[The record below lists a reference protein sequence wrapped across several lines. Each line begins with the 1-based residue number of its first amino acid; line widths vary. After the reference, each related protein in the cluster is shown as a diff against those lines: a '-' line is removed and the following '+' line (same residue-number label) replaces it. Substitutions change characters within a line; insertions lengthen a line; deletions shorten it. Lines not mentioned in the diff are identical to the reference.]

1 MKVKN
6 LEVGIKIGNKQRKFT
21 NLILNNYLDL
31 FANSLLDFKS
41 KKLTCCAVNITKVKN
56 IINENSTTM
65 NYDTLI
71 ECSFE
76 EVLTENTVLNKYS
89 YTEDLTMYGYN
100 PISAYNGQAIKE
112 IGFGVY
118 DYDTNKFTMYAYL
131 DVSKYNI
138 VIQEAQPVLIS
149 RIDKIASDMKFWSNS
164 NSIKIPYHLTTDGL
178 HAVAGMEYERILP
191 KLYSLGFGV
200 LPYKYTEEHLIEDL
214 NISKTGIGEITVNNT
229 FNNFAKN
236 GLYPSTDLYPNENL
250 YPKPSTATLLI
261 YKFKMYREHYT
272 DPEQPPTL
280 VDTGLFYVQYK
291 KLENFGIINNL
302 KIKYER
308 G

>member
-6 LEVGIKIGNKQRKFT
+6 LEVGIKIGNKQKEFT

-31 FANSLLDFKS
+31 FANSLLNFES
-41 KKLTCCAVNITKVKN
+41 KQLTYCAVNITKVKN

-71 ECSFE
+71 ECNFE
-76 EVLTENTVLNKYS
+76 EVLTENAVLNKYN
-89 YTEDLTMYGYN
+89 YTEDLTVYGYN
-100 PISAYNGQAIKE
+100 PISFYNGQTIKE

-118 DYDTNKFTMYAYL
+118 DFDTNKFTMYAYL

-138 VIQEAQPVLIS
+138 VVQESQPVVIS
-149 RIDKIASDMKFWSNS
+149 RIDKIVSDMKFWSNS
-164 NSIKIPYHLTTDGL
+164 NSIKVPYHLTANGL
-178 HAVAGMEYERILP
+178 RDITGMEYERVLS
-191 KLYSLGFGV
+191 KLYSLGFGI

-236 GLYPSTDLYPNENL
+236 GLYPNTDLYPNKNL

-261 YKFKMYREHYT
+261 YKFKMYREQYT

>member
-6 LEVGIKIGNKQRKFT
+6 LEVGIKIGNKQKEFT

-31 FANSLLDFKS
+31 FANSLLNFES
-41 KKLTCCAVNITKVKN
+41 KQLTYCAVNITKVKN

-71 ECSFE
+71 ECNFE
-76 EVLTENTVLNKYS
+76 EVLTENAVLNKYN
-89 YTEDLTMYGYN
+89 YTEDLTVYGYN
-100 PISAYNGQAIKE
+100 PISFYNGQTIKE

-118 DYDTNKFTMYAYL
+118 DFDTNKFTMYAYL

-138 VIQEAQPVLIS
+138 VVQESQPVVIS
-149 RIDKIASDMKFWSNS
+149 RIDKIVSDMKFWSNS
-164 NSIKIPYHLTTDGL
+164 NSIKVPYHLTANGL
-178 HAVAGMEYERILP
+178 RDITGMEYERVLS

-200 LPYKYTEEHLIEDL
+200 LPYKYTEEYLIEDID
-214 NISKTGIGEITVNNT
+214 ISKTGTGEITVNGINS
-229 FNNFAKN
+229 NFAKN
-236 GLYPSTDLYPNENL
+236 GLYPREDLFPSTDLYPQ
-250 YPKPSTATLLI
+250 PSTANLLI

>member
-6 LEVGIKIGNKQRKFT
+6 LEVGIKIGNKQKKFT

-31 FANSLLDFKS
+31 FANSLLNFES
-41 KKLTCCAVNITKVKN
+41 KQLTYCAVNITKVKN

-71 ECSFE
+71 ECNFE
-76 EVLTENTVLNKYS
+76 EVLTENAVLNKYN
-89 YTEDLTMYGYN
+89 YTEDLTAYGYN
-100 PISAYNGQAIKE
+100 PISFYNGQTIKE

-118 DYDTNKFTMYAYL
+118 DFNTNKFTMYAYL

-138 VIQEAQPVLIS
+138 VIQEAQPVVIS
-149 RIDKIASDMKFWSNS
+149 RIDKIVSDMKFWSNS
-164 NSIKIPYHLTTDGL
+164 NSIKVPYHLTANGL
-178 HAVAGMEYERILP
+178 RDITGMEYERVLS
-191 KLYSLGFGV
+191 KLYSLGFGI

-236 GLYPSTDLYPNENL
+236 GLYPNTDLYPNENL

-261 YKFKMYREHYT
+261 YKFKMYKEQYT